1 MTQNHAILNNLE
13 ELELFK
19 EYTRIQENGDY
30 ISLLE
35 FWRETKGVALSRV
48 FDANKFELWRVY
60 IG

>member
-35 FWRETKGVALSRV
+35 FWREKRALRSV
-48 FDANKFELWRVY
+48 EYSMPISSSSDEF
-60 IG
+60 I